1 MKGLKMQ
8 KIVTIQRKCYV
19 CGNLAEVEMPIE
31 AFKKYAD
38 GMLIQNAWPEAT
50 PEESEIIITGMHSHC
65 FNEFVREPDEPD
77 YDEYYGCYED
87 DYYPETDDSYDE
99 ER

>member
-1 MKGLKMQ
+1 MKGLIMQ
-8 KIVTIQRKCYV
+8 KIITIQRKCYV
-19 CGNLAEVEMPIE
+19 CGNLAVVEMPIE

-38 GMLIQNAWPEAT
+38 GMFIQDAWPEAT
-50 PEESEIIITGMHSHC
+50 PEEREIIITGMHSHC
-65 FNEFVREPDEPD
+65 FDEFVREPDEPD